1 MLTSNFALVVVE
13 LCECTANRS
22 CYLLLSGFATEIS
35 RIIGIADKSYFCK
48 NTRHSTLAKYP
59 QPFLSYT
66 SASASVVLILAFNE
80 LGYIDASIDI
90 GLLHEVE
97 DDIALS
103 IRWVKTFISCFVIT
117 LKEHGLILTHSHIEV
132 IALLVHAD
140 DVGLCTVSTATGR
153 TIEVNADE

>member
-1 MLTSNFALVVVE
+1 M
-13 LCECTANRS
+13 
-22 CYLLLSGFATEIS
+22 
-35 RIIGIADKSYFCK
+35 
-48 NTRHSTLAKYP
+48 AKYP
-59 QPFLSYT
+59 QSFLPYT

-103 IRWVKTFISCFVIT
+103 IRWVKTFISCFVIA
-117 LKEHGLILTHSHIEV
+117 LKEHGLILTHSHVQI
-132 IALLVHAD
+132 IALLVHTD
-140 DVGLCTVSTATGR
+140 DVGLCAVSTAAGR

>member
-1 MLTSNFALVVVE
+1 M
-13 LCECTANRS
+13 
-22 CYLLLSGFATEIS
+22 
-35 RIIGIADKSYFCK
+35 
-48 NTRHSTLAKYP
+48 AKYP

-66 SASASVVLILAFNE
+66 SASASVAFVLAFNE

-117 LKEHGLILTHSHIEV
+117 LKEHGLILTHSHVEV
-132 IALLVHAD
+132 VALLVHTD
-140 DVGLCTVSTATGR
+140 DVGLSTVSTAAGR
-153 TIEVNADE
+153 AVEVNADE